1 MFVRYAFLA
10 DTVSTDA
17 IGKISAIGIF
27 DNIMARN
34 FPTVHRDMTLV
45 VNLEGTTS
53 ERGDHKISVEI
64 RDSDANRLIAID
76 QPITL
81 GNPAITHG
89 TLRHGVIVKMQDIP
103 FQRQGQYEFV
113 VFGDDRFLV
122 RVPFMV
128 QKITVKEAGD
138 A

>member
-10 DTVSTDA
+10 DTVSMDA
-17 IGKISAIGIF
+17 TGKISAIGIF
-27 DNIMARN
+27 DNIIARS

-45 VNLEGTTS
+45 VNLEGTIS
-53 ERGDHKISVEI
+53 ERGIHKISVEI

-81 GNPAITHG
+81 GNPTITHG
-89 TLRHGVIVKMQDIP
+89 SLRAGVIIKMQDIP
-103 FQRQGQYEFV
+103 FQKQGQYEFV

-122 RVPFMV
+122 RVPFMA
-128 QKITVKEAGD
+128 QKITVKEVGEG
-138 A
+138 